1 MGRRG
6 WFSLGAV
13 LGLGLLGMSPP
24 PATADSLRC
33 GRKLVS
39 DGDTLYD
46 VRNRCGEPDNQ
57 IHRVETRTVGQ
68 WVQGQCINV
77 DPRRCGQYVQR
88 TIEIVIDEWTY
99 DFGPHQFI
107 SYVTF
112 ENGRLISIVSGARGV
127 KDK

>member
-1 MGRRG
+1 MRVKNWCAGFG
-6 WFSLGAV
+6 LLA
-13 LGLGLLGMSPP
+13 LGLLSAGAP
-24 PATADSLRC
+24 PAAADALRC

-46 VRNRCGEPDNQ
+46 VRTRCGDPDNQ
-57 IHRVETRTVGQ
+57 IHRVEQRTVSQ
-68 WVQGQCINV
+68 WVQGPCIAG
-77 DPRRCGQYVQR
+77 RCGQYVQR
-88 TIEIVIDEWTY
+88 TIEITIDEWTY

-127 KDK
+127 KDKS